1 MYYGNAQER
10 IHSAMRLTRFVSNGS
25 VMWQGV
31 NTHVRSPCVWESEGR
46 SEQSRSMDLLILRA
60 EVQSREMAPQISGSA
75 LRLSV
80 AMSFFLFQMGNRN
93 EACACQGNRLG
104 VLYTCAL

>member
-1 MYYGNAQER
+1 
-10 IHSAMRLTRFVSNGS
+10 MRLPRFVSNGS
-25 VMWQGV
+25 VMWQGA
-31 NTHVRSPCVWESEGR
+31 NTQVGSPCVWESEGG
-46 SEQSRSMDLLILRA
+46 SEQSRSMDPLILRA
-60 EVQSREMAPQISGSA
+60 EVQSMKMAPQISGSV
-75 LRLSV
+75 LRVSV